1 MATKTANR
9 TNVLLTLGLLF
20 TIGAASRLVP
30 SSVASP
36 TSADALAV
44 TTASNML
51 TAAAAT
57 PEHSPVQ
64 SKLTDITGQIC
75 FGEDLADAMAADQL
89 RLSTE
94 NNKLD
99 GRELE
104 LQAWATELEQT
115 RADLSVLQATLD
127 TRWQDMQAFASE
139 DLQHLAQMY
148 GAMKP
153 DQAATIFN
161 QMDPGFAAGFLRLL
175 NSEQAGL
182 IMANMESQQAYIVSV
197 RLASINEDLRREES

>member
-1 MATKTANR
+1 MVAKAANR
-9 TNVLLTLGLLF
+9 TNVLLTLGVLF
-20 TIGAASRLVP
+20 TVAAASRLVP

-36 TSADALAV
+36 GGAEPVSTAASSALAV
-44 TTASNML
+44 
-51 TAAAAT
+51 AAVT
-57 PEHSPVQ
+57 PEHTPVR

-75 FGEDLADAMAADQL
+75 FSDEMADALAADQL

-94 NNKLD
+94 TNKLNA
-99 GRELE
+99 RELE
-104 LQAWATELEQT
+104 LEAWATELEQT
-115 RADLSVLQATLD
+115 RADLSTLQATLD

-153 DQAATIFN
+153 DQAAIIFN

-197 RLASINEDLRREES
+197 RLASLNEDLRRDDS

>member
-1 MATKTANR
+1 MASKAANR
-9 TNVLLTLGLLF
+9 SNVLLTLGILF

-36 TSADALAV
+36 NGADAQSTASLLAV
-44 TTASNML
+44 
-51 TAAAAT
+51 AAAG
-57 PEHSPVQ
+57 PEHTPVK

-75 FGEDLADAMAADQL
+75 FSEDLSEALAADQL
-89 RLSTE
+89 RLETE
-94 NNKLD
+94 TGKLD
-99 GRELE
+99 TRELE
-104 LQAWATELEQT
+104 LQALEAELEQT
-115 RADLSVLQATLD
+115 RADLTALQASLD
-127 TRWQDMQAFASE
+127 VRWQDMQAFARE
-139 DLQHLAQMY
+139 DLNHLAQMY

-197 RLASINEDLRREES
+197 RLASINEDLRRDGT

>member
-1 MATKTANR
+1 MATKAATR
-9 TNVLLTLGLLF
+9 SNVLLTLGVLF
-20 TIGAASRLVP
+20 TLAAATRLVP

-36 TSADALAV
+36 QETS
-44 TTASNML
+44 
-51 TAAAAT
+51 AAAANALAAPVGV
-57 PEHSPVQ
+57 PEHPPVR
-64 SKLTDITGQIC
+64 TRVADIAGQVC
-75 FGEDLADAMAADQL
+75 FSEEMSENLAADQL

-94 NNKLD
+94 IDRLAD
-99 GRELE
+99 RELE
-104 LQAWATELEQT
+104 LQAWASELEQT
-115 RADLSVLQATLD
+115 RADLSALQATLD

-139 DLQHLAQMY
+139 DLRHLAQMY

-175 NSEQAGL
+175 SSEQAGL

>member
-1 MATKTANR
+1 MATKAANR

-20 TIGAASRLVP
+20 TIAAASRLVP

-36 TSADALAV
+36 SGGEALGA
-44 TTASNML
+44 TTAANAL
-51 TAAAAT
+51 AAAAAG
-57 PEHSPVQ
+57 PEHAPVK
-64 SKLTDITGQIC
+64 SKLSDMTGQIC
-75 FGEDLADAMAADQL
+75 FSEDLADAMAADQL

-94 NNKLD
+94 TNKLD
-99 GRELE
+99 ARELE

-115 RADLSVLQATLD
+115 RADLSALQATLD

-197 RLASINEDLRREES
+197 RLASINEDLRREDS

>member
-1 MATKTANR
+1 MASKAANR

-20 TIGAASRLVP
+20 TLGAASRLVP

-36 TSADALAV
+36 NGASSLTANN
-44 TTASNML
+44 TASAI

-57 PEHSPVQ
+57 PEHAPVQ

-75 FGEDLADAMAADQL
+75 FSEDLADAMAADQL

-94 NNKLD
+94 NNKLAE
-99 GRELE
+99 RELE
-104 LQAWATELEQT
+104 LQAWATELEQS
-115 RADLSVLQATLD
+115 REDLSALQATLD

-139 DLQHLAQMY
+139 DLKHLAQMY

-175 NSEQAGL
+175 SSEQAGL

>member
-1 MATKTANR
+1 MVAKAANR

-20 TIGAASRLVP
+20 TVAAASRLVP

-36 TSADALAV
+36 NGADAA
-44 TTASNML
+44 TGA
-51 TAAAAT
+51 TAANVLAAAGAS
-57 PEHSPVQ
+57 PEHTPVR

-75 FGEDLADAMAADQL
+75 FAEDMADDMAADQL
-89 RLSTE
+89 RLTTE
-94 NNKLD
+94 TNKLTE
-99 GRELE
+99 RELE

-115 RADLSVLQATLD
+115 RADLSTLQATLD

-197 RLASINEDLRREES
+197 RLASINEDLRRNDS